1 MSSTQISSVAVGQTE
16 TMILNMG
23 PQHPS
28 THGVLRLILE
38 LDGERIV
45 GARPDIG
52 YLHSGIEKTGENRT
66 YRQVLPYTD
75 RMDYASANTNNLG
88 YVLAVEKLLGIEVP
102 LRAQYIRVIMA
113 ELSRVA
119 SHLLA
124 IGTAVMDLS
133 GLIGVILMYCFWER
147 EKVLNLFEGVAG
159 SRMTPSY
166 FRIGGLVA
174 DLPDGWVEEAR
185 AFVRQFPRQ
194 LDDIEAIVTRNP
206 IFLERTV
213 GICRLSAEDAIAY
226 GITGPTLR
234 ASGVRYDVRKAMPYS
249 GYDRF
254 DFEVPV
260 GKNGDVYDRY
270 LVRMAELRQ
279 STRIIEQALSDLPDG
294 PINADERKVVLPPK
308 EELDTSMEALIHHFK
323 LVTEGFHPPVGQVF
337 MSVESSKGELGY
349 YLVSDGS
356 PRPYRF
362 RVRTPSFAAVQ
373 VLPLIIKGHML
384 ADVVAAIG
392 SLDLVMGE
400 VDR

>member
-1 MSSTQISSVAVGQTE
+1 MTSTQTLTAVVGQSE

-38 LDGERIV
+38 LDGERVV

-75 RMDYASANTNNLG
+75 RMDYASANTHNLG

-102 LRAQYIRVIMA
+102 LRAQYIRVLMA

-147 EKVLNLFEGVAG
+147 EKVLNLFEGAAG

-174 DLPDGWVEEAR
+174 DLPEGWVDEAR

-194 LDDIEAIVTRNP
+194 LDDIEHVVTRNP
-206 IFLERTV
+206 IFLERTE
-213 GICRLSAEDAIAY
+213 GICRLSPDDAIAY
-226 GITGPTLR
+226 GITGPNLR

-260 GKNGDVYDRY
+260 GEHGDVYDRY
-270 LVRMAELRQ
+270 LVRVAELRQ
-279 STRIIEQALSDLPDG
+279 STRIIEQALDSLPEG
-294 PINADERKVVLPPK
+294 PVNADERKIVLPPR

-337 MSVESSKGELGY
+337 LSVEGSKGELGY
-349 YLVSDGS
+349 YIVSDGGT
-356 PRPYRF
+356 RPYRF
-362 RVRTPSFAAVQ
+362 RVRAPSFAAVQ
-373 VLPLIIKGHML
+373 VLPLIIKGSLL

>member
-1 MSSTQISSVAVGQTE
+1 MGQAE

-45 GARPDIG
+45 GVRPDIG

-133 GLIGVILMYCFWER
+133 GLIGVVLMYCFWER

-174 DLPDGWVEEAR
+174 DLPEGWVEEAR
-185 AFVRQFPRQ
+185 AFVQQFPRQ

-260 GKNGDVYDRY
+260 GQNGDVYDRY
-270 LVRMAELRQ
+270 VVRMAELRQ
-279 STRIIEQALSDLPDG
+279 STRIIEQALNDLPDG
-294 PINADERKVVLPPK
+294 PINAEERKIVLPPK
-308 EELDTSMEALIHHFK
+308 DELDTSMEALIHHFK

-349 YLVSDGS
+349 YLVSDGG

-373 VLPLIIKGHML
+373 VLPLIIKGSML

>member
-1 MSSTQISSVAVGQTE
+1 MT
-16 TMILNMG
+16 LNMG

-28 THGVLRLILE
+28 THGVLRLVVE
-38 LDGERIV
+38 LDGERV
-45 GARPDIG
+45 VSVKPDIG

-75 RMDYASANTNNLG
+75 RMDYVSANTHNLG

-102 LRAQYIRVIMA
+102 LRAQYVRVIMA
-113 ELSRVA
+113 ELNRIA
-119 SHLLA
+119 SHL
-124 IGTAVMDLS
+124 IAVGSAALDLS
-133 GLIGVILMYCFWER
+133 GLMSVILMYTFWER
-147 EKVLNLFEGVAG
+147 EKVLNLFEAVSGQ
-159 SRMTPSY
+159 RMTPSY

-174 DLPDGWVEEAR
+174 DLPEGWVDEVR
-185 AFVRQFPRQ
+185 AFLRQ
-194 LDDIEAIVTRNP
+194 LPKQIDDIEKILTKNP
-206 IFLERTV
+206 IMLDRTV
-213 GICRLSAEDAIAY
+213 GIGVLTPEDAIAY

-234 ASGVRYDVRKAMPYS
+234 GSGVRYDVRKAMPYS

-260 GKNGDVYDRY
+260 GKNGDAYDRY
-270 LVRMAELRQ
+270 LVRVAEMRQ
-279 STRIIEQALSDLPDG
+279 SARIVEQALDDLPDG
-294 PINADERKVVLPPK
+294 PINVADRKIALPPK
-308 EELDTSMEALIHHFK
+308 EELDTSMEALIHHVK
-323 LVTEGFHPPVGQVF
+323 LVTEGFHPPAGQVF
-337 MSVESSKGELGY
+337 MTVEVSKGELGY

-373 VLPLIIKGHML
+373 VLPRLIHGGLL
-384 ADVVAAIG
+384 ADLVATIG

>member
-1 MSSTQISSVAVGQTE
+1 MSSTQNSSVAVGQTE

-45 GARPDIG
+45 GVRPDIG

-249 GYDRF
+249 GYDHF

-260 GKNGDVYDRY
+260 GENGDVYDRY

-323 LVTEGFHPPVGQVF
+323 LVTEGFHPPAGQVF

-349 YLVSDGS
+349 YLVSDGG

>member
-1 MSSTQISSVAVGQTE
+1 MTSTQISSVAIGQAE

-113 ELSRVA
+113 ELSRIA

-124 IGTAVMDLS
+124 IGTAIMDLS

-174 DLPDGWVEEAR
+174 DLPEGWVEEAR

-323 LVTEGFHPPVGQVF
+323 LVTEGFHPPAGQVF

-349 YLVSDGS
+349 YLVSDGG
-356 PRPYRF
+356 PKPYRF